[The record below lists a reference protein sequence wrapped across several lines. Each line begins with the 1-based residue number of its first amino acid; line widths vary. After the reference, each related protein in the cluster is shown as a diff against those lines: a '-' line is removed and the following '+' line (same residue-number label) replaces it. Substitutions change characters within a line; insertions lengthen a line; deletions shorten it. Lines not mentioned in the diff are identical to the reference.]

1 MEDFIVKE
9 ARLFIDSLY
18 TGLIIMTL
26 YDVLRLFRRIV
37 KHKDI
42 FVSIEDFLFWNM
54 AGIFIFSLIYSQ
66 NDGRI
71 RWFIVVGICIGAYV
85 YEKSFG
91 RFMVKYTSKI
101 INKILNIVL
110 KKPLNKVKMIIRY
123 VYRKV
128 VTLCGKKLR
137 KKKKD
142 T

>member
-9 ARLFIDSLY
+9 ALLFTDSLY
-18 TGLIIMTL
+18 TGLVIAAL
-26 YDVLRLFRRIV
+26 YDILRLLRRVIR
-37 KHKDI
+37 HKNI

-54 AGIFIFSLIYSQ
+54 AGIFIFSVIYSE
-66 NDGRI
+66 NDGKI
-71 RWFIVVGICIGAYV
+71 RWFIILGICLGDFIYA
-85 YEKSFG
+85 KSFG
-91 RFMVKYTSKI
+91 RFLVNITSKI

-110 KKPLNKVKMIIRY
+110 KKPLNKVKMFIRY

-128 VTLCGKKLR
+128 VFASGKKLR

>member
-1 MEDFIVKE
+1 MEAFIVKE

-18 TGLIIMTL
+18 TGLVIAAL
-26 YDVLRLFRRIV
+26 YDVLRLLRRVIR
-37 KHKDI
+37 HKNI

-54 AGIFIFSLIYSQ
+54 AGIFIFAVIYSE
-66 NDGRI
+66 NDGKI
-71 RWFIVVGICIGAYV
+71 RWFIILGICIGAYI
-85 YEKSFG
+85 YAKSFG
-91 RFMVKYTSKI
+91 KFLVKYTSKI

-110 KKPLNKVKMIIRY
+110 KKPLNKVKIFVRY

-128 VTLCGKKLR
+128 VFAGGKKLR